1 LGRFARGIVAE
12 PPVGAGLAPARA
24 RSAQRV
30 MERIARREHP
40 KGAKRLA
47 PTKKQAWAL
56 YLQYIQHK
64 KKQMRIF
71 GYYLVMCFCL
81 PLAAFAQQQPKYTI
95 SGYISDE
102 ETGERLIGASIFDAN
117 SKLGTA
123 TNAYGFFSL
132 TLPQDSLVL
141 VANYIGLAPQYF
153 KFYLDRDT
161 SINIPL
167 LSVENMP
174 TIEVV
179 AEDMVQRIEE
189 RNQMS
194 NINLPIAQIKAM
206 PAFLGEVDVLKI
218 IQLLPGVQSGEGSSG
233 LYVRGGSP
241 DQTLIL
247 LDGVPVYNAYHL
259 FGFFSVFNADAIKS
273 VQLTKGGYPARYGGR
288 LAAILEINMKE
299 GNMRRW
305 QGEGSIGLISSKLT
319 LSAPIVKDK
328 ASFMVSARRTYI
340 DILARPFISLAQRGQ
355 DGQAMPGY
363 YFYDLNAKINYI
375 INAKNRLF
383 LSFYAGDDKF
393 SIRYTEKYDDNSTG
407 SSELFELN
415 SKIQWGN
422 ITNALRWNHQFS
434 PKLFANT
441 TLTYSRYNFNISTS
455 FLDESRQ
462 NNQTERN
469 YFGAKYASGIDDI
482 CAKIDFDYL
491 PNPKHL
497 IRFGGGATYHNF
509 KPGATN
515 LSSQTNGGNVSL
527 TLGDSKINALEYA
540 LYAEDD
546 MNLSDDLGANIGFHA
561 SAFQLDSAFY
571 YSVQPRASLRYTFSP
586 ARVALKA
593 SFATMTQYIH
603 LLTNEGIGLPTDLWV
618 PSTANVRP
626 EQSWQAALGF
636 AKTFA
641 KGFEVSIEGYY
652 RDMRNLLSYK
662 PGASFLDTD
671 TNITWEDKIETNGK
685 GASYGAELFVQ
696 KQKGKLTGWVSYTL
710 AWNWRQFEDT
720 DINFGKPYPF
730 KYDRR
735 HNIAIAAMY
744 KFNHRVSFSAAWVYG
759 TGNAVTLPTERYLSP
774 NNYGGAPNE
783 VQGISSK
790 NAFRMPAYHRL
801 DCSIDIKKQLKK
813 WAYTWSFGVYNLYN
827 RQNPFFIFA
836 SRDLQTNE
844 QQFRQ
849 VSLFPIIPSV
859 RWDFQF

>member
-1 LGRFARGIVAE
+1 MKIFTCCLFLLFWLPVVSFA
-12 PPVGAGLAPARA
+12 
-24 RSAQRV
+24 
-30 MERIARREHP
+30 
-40 KGAKRLA
+40 
-47 PTKKQAWAL
+47 
-56 YLQYIQHK
+56 
-64 KKQMRIF
+64 
-71 GYYLVMCFCL
+71 
-81 PLAAFAQQQPKYTI
+81 QQPKYTV

-117 SKLGTA
+117 SKLGTT
-123 TNAYGFFSL
+123 TNAYGFYSL
-132 TLPQDSLVL
+132 TLPQDSFTL
-141 VANYIGLAPQYF
+141 VASYIGLASQYF
-153 KFYLDRDT
+153 KFYPQKDT
-161 SINIPL
+161 ALNIAL
-167 LSVENMP
+167 MSAENMP
-174 TIEVV
+174 TVEVV

-189 RNQMS
+189 RNLMS
-194 NINLPIAQIKAM
+194 NISIPIEQIKAM

-273 VQLTKGGYPARYGGR
+273 VQLTKGGYPARFGGR

-299 GNMRRW
+299 GNMRRL

-319 LSAPIVKDK
+319 LSAPIIKDK
-328 ASFMVSARRTYI
+328 ASFMISARRTYI

-375 INAKNRLF
+375 INPKNRLF

-393 SIRYTEKYDDNSTG
+393 SIRYTEKYNGNG
-407 SSELFELN
+407 SNELFELN

-422 ITNALRWNHQFS
+422 VTTALRWNHQFS
-434 PKLFANT
+434 GKLFSNS

-455 FLDESRQ
+455 FLDESSQ

-469 YFGAKYASGIDDI
+469 YFEAKYTSGIDDI
-482 CAKIDFDYL
+482 CAKIDFDFI
-491 PNPKHL
+491 PNTSHF
-497 IRFGGGATYHNF
+497 IRFGGGATFHSF

-515 LSSQTNGGNVSL
+515 LSSETNGNNVSL
-527 TLGDSKINALEYA
+527 SLGDSKTQAFEYA

-546 MNLSDDLGANIGFHA
+546 INISDNFGANIGFHA
-561 SAFQLDSAFY
+561 SAFQVDTAFY
-571 YSVQPRASLRYTFSP
+571 YSVQPRTSLRYTFSP
-586 ARVALKA
+586 ARIAVKA
-593 SFATMTQYIH
+593 SFSTMTQYIH

-618 PSTANVRP
+618 PSTAKVRP

-636 AKTFA
+636 AKTFG

-652 RDMRNLLSYK
+652 RNMRNLLSYK

-685 GASYGAELFVQ
+685 GSSYGAEFFVQ
-696 KQKGKLTGWVSYTL
+696 KQKGKLTGWISYTL

-744 KFNHRVSFSAAWVYG
+744 KFNQRVSFSAAWVYG

-774 NNYGGAPNE
+774 NNYGGTPNE

-801 DCSIDIKKQLKK
+801 DCSIDIRKQLKK

-836 SRDLQTNE
+836 SRDFQTNQ
-844 QQFRQ
+844 QQFQQ
-849 VSLFPIIPSV
+849 VSLFPIIPSI
-859 RWDFQF
+859 RWDFEF